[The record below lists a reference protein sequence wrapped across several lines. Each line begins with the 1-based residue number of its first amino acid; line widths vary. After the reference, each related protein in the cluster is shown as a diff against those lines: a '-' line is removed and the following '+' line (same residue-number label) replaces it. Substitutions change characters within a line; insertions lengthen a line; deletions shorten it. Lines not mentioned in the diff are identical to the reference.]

1 MDKWSL
7 NVIWGDKS
15 GVKQG
20 VLIINKMILSP
31 CFRASFNECW
41 ILLKLIII
49 WRHALSNILFET

>member
-7 NVIWGDKS
+7 NVIWGDKG

-31 CFRASFNECW
+31 CFRASFNECCS
-41 ILLKLIII
+41 LIEI
-49 WRHALSNILFET
+49 NYNMETCSF